1 MQVIFAFHGGPE
13 EYARDGA
20 HRKVARPDDCP
31 ICGKLGEMRAPG
43 YYSRSVSAPGKIRLL
58 LIQIRRFL
66 CRACRRTTSMLGPAP
81 EYPLSSLLNFIWTK
95 QDLMEEMGVEDLRH
109 VPDEYLS
116 DIQALVKEHT
126 AAGTVFF
133 DAEGAAAD
141 LAPYGFPCLFSG
153 FRNRAVYGFDL
164 ERYTPASTTALQIQP
179 PHPRRKRR
187 HPTHR
192 LSMKFNSLIED
203 HLFLVEVIAF
213 DYANIPGCQLGEA
226 LSDGNLAL
234 VRAAQAYDP
243 SRGEFIPFASRVIRN
258 ALNSLYAKQLRIL
271 KMFPKSI
278 DDPIQWP
285 QASATGS
292 IESQS
297 DHSAHAD
304 SGPDTLKGI
313 RIRETLSAIESAM
326 NLLTPRERLVINAFR
341 VGASFP
347 EIGERLG
354 ISKQAAHKSVKSGLM
369 KLRNGL
375 ARMGYR
381 GLATDGQ
388 LGSLKSEKLPPR
400 G

>member
-1 MQVIFAFHGGPE
+1 MHGPCAE
-13 EYARDGA
+13 CN
-20 HRKVARPDDCP
+20 RKKTHDSELCHNVVARAPHANLSP
-31 ICGKLGEMRAPG
+31 KKKIPHHRTSKPAGRASSERFKPFHSTIRCISG
-43 YYSRSVSAPGKIRLL
+43 ILCSAHAK
-58 LIQIRRFL
+58 
-66 CRACRRTTSMLGPAP
+66 AM
-81 EYPLSSLLNFIWTK
+81 
-95 QDLMEEMGVEDLRH
+95 
-109 VPDEYLS
+109 
-116 DIQALVKEHT
+116 
-126 AAGTVFF
+126 
-133 DAEGAAAD
+133 
-141 LAPYGFPCLFSG
+141 
-153 FRNRAVYGFDL
+153 
-164 ERYTPASTTALQIQP
+164 
-179 PHPRRKRR
+179 PHPEN
-187 HPTHR
+187 H
-192 LSMKFNSLIED
+192 SLIED

-258 ALNSLYAKQLRIL
+258 ALNSLYAKQLRIIR
-271 KMFPKSI
+271 MFPKSI

-297 DHSAHAD
+297 DHSGHAD

-313 RIRETLSAIESAM
+313 RIRETSSAIESAM

-347 EIGERLG
+347 EIGARLG

-369 KLRNGL
+369 KLRDGL